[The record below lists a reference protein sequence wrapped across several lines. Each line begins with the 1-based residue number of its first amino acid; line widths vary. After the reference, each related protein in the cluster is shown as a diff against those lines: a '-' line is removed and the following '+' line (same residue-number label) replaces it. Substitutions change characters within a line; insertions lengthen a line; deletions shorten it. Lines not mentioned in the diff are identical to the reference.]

1 MYELSKMRKTAII
14 LVICFLQAKAFHLNR
29 IHVQQ
34 RSSRA
39 NPLHSD
45 VTEGDRPPK
54 SRRKD
59 EEVSKFLTD
68 FRTAQGN
75 LVNPC
80 KKIPIVINR
89 VRKYVYVVT

>member
-1 MYELSKMRKTAII
+1 MRKTAII
-14 LVICFLQAKAFHLNR
+14 LAISFLQAKAFHLLNR
-29 IHVQQ
+29 FHVQL
-34 RSSRA
+34 SSRA

-45 VTEGDRPPK
+45 VKEIGRPPK
-54 SRRKD
+54 SKQAD

-80 KKIPIVINR
+80 KKILQLLVKILLC
-89 VRKYVYVVT
+89 